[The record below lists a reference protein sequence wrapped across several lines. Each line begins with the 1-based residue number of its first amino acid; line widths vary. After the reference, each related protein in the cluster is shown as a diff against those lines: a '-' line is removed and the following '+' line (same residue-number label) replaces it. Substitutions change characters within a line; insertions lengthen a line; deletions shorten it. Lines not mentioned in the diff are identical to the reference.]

1 MPARHG
7 FSDQRWPPRMNHT
20 PRQTMLQSLRRQSQQ
35 TAADFVRRSQKVGIA
50 KRLLPAAGLLL
61 LAALVAAPELR
72 SGPEADRVA
81 YHLESSGAAQPASKL
96 LGAKYHGTDQQGQPY
111 TVTADSAVELGS
123 DNVVLAAPM
132 GDITLK
138 SGAWLM
144 LKAADGTY
152 RPHSDQLELKG
163 GVTLYRNDGMIL
175 TTPDMMV
182 DMRAGTAETNSP
194 TAVQGPFGT
203 LNAQNGFALTDRG
216 AAVTFKG
223 PATLVLTQGK

>member
-1 MPARHG
+1 
-7 FSDQRWPPRMNHT
+7 MNHT
-20 PRQTMLQSLRRQSQQ
+20 PRETVLQNLRRQSQA

-81 YHLESSGAAQPASKL
+81 YHLEGNTAAQPASKL
-96 LGAKYHGTDQQGQPY
+96 LGAKYHGIDQQGQPY
-111 TVTADSAVELGS
+111 TVTADSAVELGA
-123 DNVVLAAPM
+123 DNVALAAPM

-144 LKAADGTY
+144 MKAADGTY
-152 RPHSDQLELKG
+152 RPHSDQLELTG
-163 GVTLYRNDGMIL
+163 GVTLYRNDGMVL
-175 TTPDMMV
+175 TTTDMVVNMH
-182 DMRAGTAETNSP
+182 DGSAGTNAP
-194 TAVQGPFGT
+194 TAVQGSFGT
-203 LNAQNGFALTDRG
+203 LNAQNGFSLTDRG